1 MKFCAAQPSMCAHR
15 LAFLSVTRFVC
26 WCALVRD
33 VGILAMLCRTVA
45 ELDHISSP
53 TAMAEQPWL

>member
-1 MKFCAAQPSMCAHR
+1 MGWESPLQ
-15 LAFLSVTRFVC
+15 FLGSVTSE
-26 WCALVRD
+26 A
-33 VGILAMLCRTVA
+33 ILAMLCRTVA